1 MEGEP
6 ARSAALTAQP
16 KGHFMRPASERTGS
30 LFQARE
36 GLVLVLALLL
46 WAPLG
51 CARSSPAPPA
61 PAPPRDAPAGRT
73 APDKQ
78 ANPSEPPVLM
88 RDQGSG
94 DREKKP
100 SAPKEYWGKVLR
112 VVDGATFSLDT
123 HQVVRLIGVEAP
135 KPAAGKAYREFFER
149 VTTPAVRSL
158 VEGKRV
164 RLMRDK
170 VTQGRDRMPRVY
182 LYLED
187 KTLLNA
193 TLIQKGYAR
202 VSLEIPFKLQ
212 DEFKLWEREAQ
223 NIGLGVWAKTG
234 G

>member
-1 MEGEP
+1 M
-6 ARSAALTAQP
+6 S
-16 KGHFMRPASERTGS
+16 PASERIGS

-36 GLVLVLALLL
+36 GFVLILALLL

-61 PAPPRDAPAGRT
+61 PAPSKDAAAPAGRA
-73 APDKQ
+73 APAER

-88 RDQGSG
+88 RDQGPG
-94 DREKKP
+94 GGEKKP
-100 SAPKEYWGKVLR
+100 GAPKEYWGKVLR
-112 VVDGATFSLDT
+112 VVDGATLSLDN

-170 VTQGRDRMPRVY
+170 VTQGRDRMPLVY

-202 VSLEIPFKLQ
+202 VSQEIPFKLQ
-212 DEFKLWEREAQ
+212 DEFRLWEREAQ
-223 NIGLGVWAKTG
+223 NIGLGLWAKTG